1 MRLSNVILLSSTA
14 VIFAACSSTPQ
25 NPIYQQATKYKS
37 STPYSGAN
45 TAIIPAGYQAPAAP
59 QSQIAAPITYAQQQ
73 AGSVQNAGYTRI
85 DQKCLSKETNR
96 KIVGAVAGGAIGAL
110 AGRKIGGK
118 KKTLGTLGGAAIGGA
133 AGYGIADKT
142 INCDP
147 VYVPVAQ
154 QAPIVTPAYQPQ
166 PAPQTQPNINTAS
179 YAAVPEYQS
188 PTQSISETTQAPG
201 NAGTPGYYAVQA
213 DIPQTNIQSYVPQ
226 ATQSNPIAANHIGT
240 IRHRVITGDTVYSLA
255 RTSCTSVSELKELNG
270 INDEFYIRVGEEI
283 TIPATRCTK

>member
-1 MRLSNVILLSSTA
+1 MRLSNVVLLSSTA
-14 VIFAACSSTPQ
+14 LIFAACSSTPQ

-37 STPYSGAN
+37 STPYSDAN
-45 TAIIPAGYQAPAAP
+45 TAVIPAGYQTTTG
-59 QSQIAAPITYAQQQ
+59 QTQIAAPVTYARQQV
-73 AGSVQNAGYTRI
+73 GTVQNAGYSRI
-85 DQKCLSKETNR
+85 DQECLSKETNR
-96 KIVGAVAGGAIGAL
+96 KIIGAVAGGAVGAI

-118 KKTLGTLGGAAIGGA
+118 KKTLGTLAGAAIGGA
-133 AGYGIADKT
+133 AGYGIADKA

-154 QAPIVTPAYQPQ
+154 QAPIITPAYQPQ
-166 PAPQTQPNINTAS
+166 PTRQAQQNINTAS
-179 YAAVPEYQS
+179 YSATPEYQS
-188 PTQSISETTQAPG
+188 STQSISETTQAPG

-213 DIPQTNIQSYVPQ
+213 ELPQTNIQSYVPQ
-226 ATQSNPIAANHIGT
+226 ATQSNSIAANHIST

-283 TIPATRCTK
+283 TIPATRCVK